1 MIRQVSMHTTLQ
13 DQLVPTLE
21 SPRLHLRPFAS
32 SDAQELYAYA
42 SDRETVKYL
51 TWAAHSSADESESTI
66 RTILSHKG
74 VYAIVL
80 KETNRVIGCID
91 LRILTA
97 THASFG
103 YVLNREFWNRGYT
116 SEALE
121 RALSYLFTDV
131 GIKSIESCHERENP
145 ASGAVMKKCGM
156 RWTHLAKDE
165 TISGKTTDND
175 HYRITRDEWLVHSSL

>member
-1 MIRQVSMHTTLQ
+1 MHTPLQ

-21 SPRLHLRPFAS
+21 SARLHLRPFAT
-32 SDAQELYAYA
+32 SDAQDLYAYA
-42 SDRETVKYL
+42 SDGETVKHL
-51 TWAAHSSADESESTI
+51 TWAAHGSVEESESTI
-66 RTILSHKG
+66 LTILSHKG
-74 VYAIVL
+74 VYAIAL
-80 KETNRVIGCID
+80 KESNRVIGCID

-97 THASFG
+97 RQASFG

-121 RALSYLFTDV
+121 RALTYLFTDV
-131 GIKSIESCHERENP
+131 GIESVESCHERDNP

-165 TISGKTTDND
+165 TIFGKTTDND
-175 HYRITRDEWLVHSSL
+175 HYLITSSEWLLRSER